1 MTAKTTACRI
11 LDTLKIPY
19 SLHEYEWN
27 EETLDA
33 VTVAGKVGIHSSN
46 IFKTLILKGDKTG
59 VLMAC
64 VPGNQELDLKSLA
77 LVSRN
82 KKVEMVA
89 AKDLQS
95 LTGYIRGGVSPLGVK
110 KRYPLYI
117 DQSVQGL
124 NIVSISAGKRG
135 TQIFLSGAD
144 LVSASQGILAQ
155 LSK

>member
-33 VTVAGKVGIHSSN
+33 VTVAGKVGIPSSS
-46 IFKTLILKGDKTG
+46 IFKTLVLKGDKTG

-77 LVSRN
+77 LVSGN

-124 NIVSISAGKRG
+124 NIVSISAGRRG

>member
-33 VTVAGKVGIHSSN
+33 VTVAGKVGIPSSN